1 MTRILTTPTS
11 KKLLKVTI
19 ISMAKRVRAEQKKSF
34 FPKFVPLSQN
44 ESDLDIPM
52 LTPT

>member
-1 MTRILTTPTS
+1 MPAS
-11 KKLLKVTI
+11 KRSLKVATTNI
-19 ISMAKRVRAEQKKSF
+19 AKQIKAKQEKSVSLE
-34 FPKFVPLSQN
+34 FVLLSQN